1 VSRTRGGLDSS
12 RWWCPVR
19 TTRILAAGWHPRID
33 LAVNCQFLSKVRSVL
48 CASVLLWIAGC
59 ASTND
64 AQSPVGVNY
73 SRGSLTAVEAVE
85 FRSAWR
91 ACLAALNHTGV
102 TVLDQATTPTEGLLD
117 GRTNDLKAVKVRL
130 RRLSADKTE
139 IRIRISSLGNAELSR
154 LIYDNVKAALDPSN

>member
-1 VSRTRGGLDSS
+1 MRGGCDPS
-12 RWWCPVR
+12 RWSLLVG

-33 LAVNCQFLSKVRSVL
+33 LDMHRPFQSMVRSVL
-48 CASVLLWIAGC
+48 CASVLLWLMGC

-64 AQSPVGVNY
+64 AGSPVGVKY
-73 SRGSLTAVEAVE
+73 SRGSLTAVEAVD

-91 ACLAALNHTGV
+91 ACLAALNHAGV

-139 IRIRISSLGNAELSR
+139 IRIRISSLGNSELSR

>member
-1 VSRTRGGLDSS
+1 MHRQFLIRI
-12 RWWCPVR
+12 
-19 TTRILAAGWHPRID
+19 RILLCALLIAGW
-33 LAVNCQFLSKVRSVL
+33 
-48 CASVLLWIAGC
+48 AGC

-64 AQSPVGVNY
+64 AQSPVGMKY
-73 SRGSLTAVEAVE
+73 SKGSLIAVEEVD

-130 RRLSADKTE
+130 RRLAAGKTE
-139 IRIRISSLGNAELSR
+139 IRIRVSSLGSSELSR
-154 LIYDNVKAALDPSN
+154 LIYDDIKAALDPAN